1 VTLYT
6 TILQIW
12 RNPPITGSRK
22 ELSAYFPR
30 QRPLHRMQLS
40 IGGSG
45 VGASQLATFFLK
57 TGLAD
62 IYGDVRL

>member
-1 VTLYT
+1 
-6 TILQIW
+6 
-12 RNPPITGSRK
+12 
-22 ELSAYFPR
+22 
-30 QRPLHRMQLS
+30 MQLS